1 MWGYTELTYIKY
13 DKSQPYSMK
22 ISSRF
27 YGSYFNRFET
37 IKYLKNFRTHY
48 SVSTQYTLPI
58 IFPTFSFSI
67 RFSQSSYKINYRV
80 FPTIFFL

>member
-1 MWGYTELTYIKY
+1 MATELTYIKY

-22 ISSRF
+22 TSSSLF
-27 YGSYFNRFET
+27 GSSFNRFET
-37 IKYLKNFRTHY
+37 IKYLKNFQTHY
-48 SVSTQYTLPI
+48 SVSTQYTLLI